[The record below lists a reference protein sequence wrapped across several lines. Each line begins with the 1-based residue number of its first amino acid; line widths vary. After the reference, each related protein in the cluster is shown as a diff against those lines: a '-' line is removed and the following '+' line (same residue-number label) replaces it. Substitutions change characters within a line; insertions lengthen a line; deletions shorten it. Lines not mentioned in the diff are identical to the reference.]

1 MLVNLKLSSLCLT
14 AFNPLYLSF
23 NPLYALLFSPATS
36 IHNVFACLACL
47 QRGEYRHKW
56 GNCKLRVGYNKLTV
70 ATSAPT
76 PRSAPP
82 PSFYL
87 PCATIKL
94 LREIYFCQFGEPQK
108 KAQFKTR
115 RQLVTGQAASS
126 STPTTVSPSLSA
138 SLSSG
143 SYLPPSRTHTPFTR
157 LSSKTKAISNLLICL
172 NYGVFQSACL
182 FVVPPLGS
190 PRLVAR

>member
-14 AFNPLYLSF
+14 AFNTLYLSF
-23 NPLYALLFSPATS
+23 NPLYPLLFSPSTMSLPALLVYSAESTGRS
-36 IHNVFACLACL
+36 
-47 QRGEYRHKW
+47 G

-76 PRSAPP
+76 PPSAPP